1 MESITQN
8 EKVLYIGID
17 VHKDTYALCC
27 FDFQRGQLCYVKSTD
42 APTGGAA
49 YTFGTSEIID
59 DSGLWADLTLD
70 GTTPYISYMS
80 KPNAYDGI
88 RIAYFDAELVKT
100 WNNDGTVKD
109 KGGWNKITVALQNR
123 ANNVRTCIAVASSAV
138 TGWKAAVGYTP
149 GNVYRVVKYVK

>member
-27 FDFQRGQLCYVKSTD
+27 FDFQRGQLCYVKSTN

-88 RIAYFDAELVKT
+88 QIAYYDANLVKT
-100 WNNDGTVKD
+100 WKPNGLANE
-109 KGGWNKITVALQNR
+109 KGAWNIMTAAMKNR
-123 ANNVRTCIAVASSAV
+123 AGAARACIAVASSAV